1 MVKIVIINGRP
12 RAGKSLFVKLCLD
25 ILRYQG
31 REASTVD
38 LVKYLAEECGWD
50 GAKTLKNRKFL
61 SDLKDLLAEWND
73 VPYKNIQIRK
83 QIFEKSLNLFSNKE
97 PKDGILF
104 VHCREP
110 EEIQK
115 FKDRDNAIT
124 LLIRRE
130 AVENDEQSNHADSEV
145 FNFNYDYIIENNG
158 TIEELEK
165 KARDF
170 LKLLNF

>member
-12 RAGKSLFVKLCLD
+12 RVGKSLFVKLCLD
-25 ILRYQG
+25 ILGYQG

-61 SDLKDLLAEWND
+61 SDLKDLLTEWND
-73 VPYKNIQIRK
+73 VPYKDIQRRK
-83 QIFEKSLNLFSNKE
+83 AAFEKSLNLFPNEE

-124 LLIRRE
+124 LLIRRA

-145 FNFNYDYIIENNG
+145 FNFNYDYVIENNG

-165 KARDF
+165 KARGF